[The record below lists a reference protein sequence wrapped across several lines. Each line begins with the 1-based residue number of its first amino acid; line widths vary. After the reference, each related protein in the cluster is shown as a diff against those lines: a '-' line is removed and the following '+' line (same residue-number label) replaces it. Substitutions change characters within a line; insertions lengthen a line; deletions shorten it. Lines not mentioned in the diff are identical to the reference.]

1 MRNHSGIGGNQAYSE
16 TKSDKSSKPSFFTI
30 FASLSFNTV
39 LFLGWNGVIFRE
51 NFQKFLPSNLSQL
64 TSEGKNNSANL
75 QIMQSNIWLN
85 LGNKSAEAADSN
97 QFKGGDLPGR
107 DGAVYSP
114 ELTTVESHQLLS
126 SDNEPT
132 NLNRPYPQTVSNI
145 QAASTLSLPL
155 AEPAD
160 ITSEFGWRTH
170 PIFGNLNFHNGI
182 DFAAVEGTPVLA
194 VDSGQVAIADWN
206 GGYGLMVVLE
216 HDSGTSETLYAHLS
230 QILVEPGEMVQV
242 GQVIGLVGSTG
253 YSTGPHLH
261 FEYRE
266 LTSEGWILVN
276 PSSVLDNPMTGFN
289 FAQEAEVTETILV
302 ANSEP
307 TLVSPLVSD
316 RASELAVKNHP
327 VAKINVSSVNAA
339 SNASSQKSE
348 TSLSATPEFDRWVT
362 ELTQEF
368 TNLKPKTLTSS
379 NDYPET
385 ACAEKL
391 EGTVAIGAFVN
402 AWGQII
408 RNPKV
413 LQSSQHQIL
422 NQAALNYIQNFNLPE
437 TGQPTAYQYVFQF
450 KYDQKICD
458 SATRIARANRQVS
471 PQ

>member
-1 MRNHSGIGGNQAYSE
+1 MRNDSGIGVRQGYSV
-16 TKSDKSSKPSFFTI
+16 TNSDKSRKPSLFTF
-30 FASLSFNTV
+30 FASVSLNTV
-39 LFLGWNGVIFRE
+39 LFLGWNGVILSE
-51 NFQKFLPSNLSQL
+51 NFPKILPSNLSQL
-64 TSEGKNNSANL
+64 TAQGKNNSANL
-75 QIMQSNIWLN
+75 QVIQSNIWLN

-97 QFKGGDLPGR
+97 QVKGGDLPGR
-107 DGAVYSP
+107 GGAVSSP
-114 ELTTVESHQLLS
+114 ELTTVESNRLLS
-126 SDNEPT
+126 SEKANTD
-132 NLNRPYPQTVSNI
+132 LNRSYPQTISNI
-145 QAASTLSLPL
+145 QPAFTLSLPL
-155 AEPAD
+155 AEPAE

-170 PIFGNLNFHNGI
+170 PIFGNLNFHQGI

-194 VDSGQVAIADWN
+194 VHSGQVAIADWN
-206 GGYGLMVVLE
+206 GGYGLTVVLE
-216 HDSGTSETLYAHLS
+216 HDSGSSETLYAHLS
-230 QILVEPGEMVQV
+230 QILVQPGEIVQV

-266 LTSEGWILVN
+266 LTDRGWISVD
-276 PSSVLDNPMTGFN
+276 PSSLLDNPTTGFN

-307 TLVSPLVSD
+307 TLVSKLVSD
-316 RASELAVKNHP
+316 RASELAAKNDP
-327 VAKINVSSVNAA
+327 VAKINVSSVNA
-339 SNASSQKSE
+339 SSQKSE
-348 TSLSATPEFDRWVT
+348 TSLPATAEFDLWVT
-362 ELTQEF
+362 ELKQEF

-391 EGTVAIGAFVN
+391 EGTVVIGAFVN

-408 RNPKV
+408 RTPKV
-413 LQSSQHQIL
+413 LQPSQQQIL

-450 KYDQKICD
+450 KYDQKMC
-458 SATRIARANRQVS
+458 NRQVN

>member
-1 MRNHSGIGGNQAYSE
+1 MTNHSGIGGNQAYSG
-16 TKSDKSSKPSFFTI
+16 TNSDKSRQPSLFTI
-30 FASLSFNTV
+30 FASLSLNTMI
-39 LFLGWNGVIFRE
+39 LLGWSGKIFRV
-51 NFQKFLPSNLSQL
+51 NFQDFLPINLSQL

-75 QIMQSNIWLN
+75 QGIHSSIWLN

-97 QFKGGDLPGR
+97 QFQGGDLTGR
-107 DGAVYSP
+107 DGALSFQA
-114 ELTTVESHQLLS
+114 LSTVESDQFLS
-126 SDNEPT
+126 SDNEKN
-132 NLNRPYPQTVSNI
+132 NLNPSYPQTFSNI
-145 QAASTLSLPL
+145 KPAFTLPL
-155 AEPAD
+155 AEPAE

-216 HDSGTSETLYAHLS
+216 HDSGSSETLYAHLS
-230 QILVEPGEMVQV
+230 EILVEPGEMVQV

-266 LTSEGWILVN
+266 LTDRGWISVD
-276 PSSVLDNPMTGFN
+276 PSSLLDNPMTGFN
-289 FAQEAEVTETILV
+289 FAQQAEVTETVLV

-316 RASELAVKNHP
+316 LVGDRDPELAVKNHP
-327 VAKINVSSVNAA
+327 LATINVSSVNT
-339 SNASSQKSE
+339 SSQKSD
-348 TSLSATPEFDRWVT
+348 TSLPANPEFDRWVT
-362 ELTQEF
+362 ELKQEF
-368 TNLKPKTLTSS
+368 TNLQPKTLSS
-379 NDYPET
+379 SSDYPET

-391 EGTVAIGAFVN
+391 EGTVVIGAFVN

-422 NQAALNYIQNFNLPE
+422 NQAALNYIQSFNLPE

-458 SATRIARANRQVS
+458 RLVS
-471 PQ
+471 PK